1 MNYSKKENKVTS
13 NKSAYRPEIDGLRA
27 FAVLSVVVF
36 HAFPNWLKGG
46 FIGVDIF
53 FVISG
58 FLITT
63 HIFESLD
70 KGIFSF
76 ADFFARRVRRIF
88 PALILVMVCSL
99 IFGWFVLLVDE
110 YAQLGKHIASGA
122 TYIINFILVNETGY
136 FDNAAETKPMLHLWS
151 LAIEEQFYIIW
162 PLVLWCAWKRK
173 FNLFTIT
180 VIVAAISFYLNLIFL
195 HSKPTVTFFWPIGRF
210 WELLSG
216 SILAWL
222 LLYKGELL
230 ESLKLWFDKHLVRL
244 TFSKDT
250 LTDGLIV
257 SSTMALVGFVLLVYG
272 IIRIDESLAF
282 PSLWALIP
290 VLGTVLIIAGG
301 SKAWLNR
308 VIMMNPTA
316 IWFGLISYPLYLW
329 HWPVLSFLQI
339 YKGDIPHRDNR
350 ITAVVISIFLA
361 WLTYK
366 YIENPIRFG
375 GLRKRLNA
383 SVIALVLFSVGGI
396 GYIISIVDLSAYHSR
411 AVLRKG
417 FDYAV
422 GPSINYYEGN
432 EDWLFLGNAHDQSI
446 AKIRL
451 AIEPSASNIKDIIED
466 FSTLSQA
473 ANQSGT
479 RVALLIGPNKS
490 SVYAEYLPEEV
501 APSEKRYST
510 IITDELRGISNLQ
523 VVDPTDLLMKN
534 KLDEGH
540 LYWRTDTH
548 WNQKGAYI
556 AYRFLLDE
564 LKLNVPTVN
573 FSLSG
578 TREGDLIGI
587 SKLDNFPLHSDD
599 NWKFDILEDRQI
611 IQNEFTDEGEDPFGW
626 RGVVVNS
633 KALNNMIIWVIG
645 DSFTSLIRPYLN
657 ASFKE
662 VHYVGHWNDKLKTSP
677 AELINSDRKPDLVLI
692 VRVERSF

>member
-1 MNYSKKENKVTS
+1 MEKENKVSS
-13 NKSAYRPEIDGLRA
+13 NKSAYRSEIDGLRA

-36 HAFPNWLKGG
+36 HAFPGWLKGG

-70 KGIFSF
+70 KGQFSF

-88 PALILVMVCSL
+88 PALILVMVVSL
-99 IFGWFVLLVDE
+99 VFGWFVLLVDE

-122 TYIINFILVNETGY
+122 TYIINFILVDETGY

-180 VIVAAISFYLNLIFL
+180 VIVAAISFFLNLIFV

-230 ESLKLWFDKHLVRL
+230 ESFKLWFDKYLVRL

-250 LTDGLIV
+250 LTDGSIV

-308 VIMMNPTA
+308 VIMMNPLA

-366 YIENPIRFG
+366 FIENPIRFG
-375 GLRKRLNA
+375 SLRKKLNA
-383 SVIALVLFSVGGI
+383 SLIALVLFSVGGI
-396 GYIISIVDLSAYHSR
+396 GYIISNGDLSAYHSR

-446 AKIRL
+446 AKLRL
-451 AIEPSASNIKDIIED
+451 AIEPSASDIKDIIED
-466 FSTLSQA
+466 FSALTEA
-473 ANQSGT
+473 ASQSGT
-479 RVALLIGPNKS
+479 QVALLIGPNKS
-490 SVYAEYLPEEV
+490 SVYTEYLPEEV

-510 IITDELRGISNLQ
+510 IITDELRGILNLQ
-523 VVDPTDLLMKN
+523 VVDPTDLLIKN
-534 KLDEGH
+534 KSDEGY

-556 AYRFLLDE
+556 AYRSLLDE
-564 LKLNVPTVN
+564 LKLNVPAVN

-587 SKLDNFPLHSDD
+587 AKLDNFPLHADD
-599 NWKFDILEDRQI
+599 NWKFEILEDSQI
-611 IQNEFTDEGEDPFGW
+611 FAEELAVEPKDPFGW
-626 RGVVVNS
+626 KGVVVNS
-633 KALNNMIIWVIG
+633 KALNNMTIWVIG
-645 DSFTSLIRPYLN
+645 DSCTSLIRSYLN
-657 ASFKE
+657 TSFKE
-662 VHYVGHWNDKLKTSP
+662 VRYVGHWNDKLKTLP
-677 AELINSDRKPDLVLI
+677 AELTKSDRKPDLVLL
-692 VRVERSF
+692 VRVERAF